1 MTITDFAGTIVNRE
15 DEDFETARFGWNGMI
30 DRKPAMIARCAS
42 TADVAAA
49 VRHAAASD
57 LTAVAR
63 CGGHSVSGASL
74 PQDGLLVDLSGL
86 KDISVDPAT
95 RIARVGGGVLLG
107 ELDAALQAH
116 GLAVTAGG
124 EPETG
129 VGGLTLGGG
138 IGFLARKLGLTID
151 SLVGAEVVLADGSVV
166 EATDDDHPDL
176 FWALRGGGGQFG
188 IVTRFDFLAT
198 PVGPEVVVAQ
208 AFYPLDKA
216 REVMRFVREFMHDAP
231 DDLTMVPVFMTMP
244 PVDPFPAEW
253 QGKHTVAIIACHAG
267 EQEEAQAQVQPML
280 ELGDMILGFVAPQP
294 YVEFQKTFGG
304 ASPHGGRYYWK
315 SIFVDDLSDELT
327 DVLVEGLTSLPG
339 EYSQIFMETLGGA
352 VARVGV
358 EDTAF
363 ANRKARYNLGISAGW
378 SDPARDA
385 EIMGA
390 ARATYD
396 RLKRFSDGT
405 VYLNYLDRDELGRAK
420 EGFGPNFARLQQVK
434 QQYDPDNVFGGVLG
448 GAG

>member
-1 MTITDFAGTIVNRE
+1 
-15 DEDFETARFGWNGMI
+15 MI
-30 DRKPAMIARCAS
+30 DRQPALIARCAS
-42 TADVAAA
+42 TVDVAAA
-49 VRHAAASD
+49 VRHAARHG

-74 PQDGLLVDLSGL
+74 PHDGLLVDLSGL
-86 KDISVDPAT
+86 KRITVDPKT
-95 RIARVGGGVLLG
+95 RMASVGGGALLG

-116 GLAVTAGG
+116 GLAVTAGV

-166 EATDDDHPDL
+166 EANAESHPDL

-188 IVTRFDFLAT
+188 IVTRFDFRASR
-198 PVGPEVVVAQ
+198 VGPEVVVAQ
-208 AFYPLDKA
+208 AFYPLAKA
-216 REVMRFVREFMHDAP
+216 HDVMRFVREFMHDAA
-231 DDLTMVPVFMTMP
+231 DDLTLVPVFMTVP
-244 PVDPFPAEW
+244 PVDPCPAEW
-253 QGKHTVAIIACHAG
+253 QGRHTVAMVACHAG
-267 EQEEAQAQVQPML
+267 EHEAARQQVQPML
-280 ELGDMILGFVAPQP
+280 ELGDMIFGFVATQR
-294 YVEFQKTFGG
+294 YVDFQKTFGG
-304 ASPHGGRYYWK
+304 ASPHGERFYWK
-315 SIFVDDLSDELT
+315 SIFVDNLSEDLT
-327 DVLVEGLTSLPG
+327 DVLVDGIRSLQG

-378 SDPARDA
+378 ADPACDA

-390 ARATYD
+390 ARATYEK
-396 RLKRFSDGT
+396 LKRFSDGT
-405 VYLNYLDRDELGRAK
+405 VYLNYLDRDEIARAR
-420 EGFGPNFARLQQVK
+420 EGFGPNFARLQEVK
-434 QQYDPDNVFGGVLG
+434 NRYDPGNVFGGVLG